1 MARRARALALLLVA
15 VAACRRGPGV
25 HRGDPVRLRYELSVD
40 GAVLESNFDGDPIP
54 IVQGEK
60 DVPADVDAALLGMS
74 PGQEKRLVLPAERA
88 FGAYDPKRVE
98 TTPLAALGAVGQGL
112 KAGQKILGFR
122 DGKPETALV
131 RSVAGGKAVLD
142 FNHPL
147 AGKTVVYRI
156 RVMAAEPR

>member
-1 MARRARALALLLVA
+1 MARRALALAVLVL
-15 VAACRRGPGV
+15 VPACRHGAGVRPG
-25 HRGDPVRLRYELSVD
+25 DAVRLRYELSAD
-40 GAVLESNFDGDPIP
+40 GKVLESNFDGDPIP

-60 DVPADVDAALLGMS
+60 DVPAAVDAALVGML
-74 PGQEKRLVLPAERA
+74 PGQEKVLELPPEKA
-88 FGAYDPKRVE
+88 FGAYDPRRVE
-98 TTPLAALGAVGQGL
+98 TTPLSDLGDVGKGL

-131 RSVAGGKAVLD
+131 RSVADGKAALD

-156 RVMAAEPR
+156 KVMGPEPR